1 MSKKPNFKDL
11 RSYSKISNKENHNT
25 KTNNISRVKMSQR
38 KNKSELKL
46 YTFYFDNYL
55 PKLSD
60 DSYNEENSKS
70 RKFRAGQRKAFN
82 TIGRGFYSTK
92 SSNELQK
99 TLSFN
104 KNRMIKNKT
113 EINELKI
120 QYNKLSAY
128 NENNRRVLAKILNIK
143 SNRPYTTEEILKT
156 MEKNN
161 LDKTA
166 KKKMKKM
173 FDSTNLM
180 ELELKLNE
188 KKAIIKH
195 KNNEYMY
202 LKENAKCKNV
212 TDIQNDLSE
221 KDDMKKQVELD
232 IEKLKEIIIGN
243 TKFIEMN
250 EEQYKKLDEKY
261 KEIKKEEN
269 DIISKS
275 NECKK
280 NITNTQDIISK
291 IEKKLQRQE
300 ILYKQNYRSQYEI
313 NNSIE
318 EKEKKIKELNE
329 YISKR
334 EEINNNVQ
342 NRKNLIK
349 TFDNRNRELDNEYER
364 LNNENNILMKK
375 NNEMEKN
382 KKLQKK
388 MNESKKEGNKVK
400 IYEENL
406 KKLNKDFQE
415 MKNEN
420 EAQQKKYKEINKKKC
435 EIIQKNKEEIDK
447 RNKKINDLENKKN
460 ELELNLKNWRK
471 NIDDIQT
478 ELENGKKQI
487 EMLKDKIRENE
498 NNISEEEL
506 ENENEKLILENNN
519 LKEEIE
525 KINKELEQ
533 YNNNDNENNNK

>member
-1 MSKKPNFKDL
+1 MSKKPNYKDL
-11 RSYSKISNKENHNT
+11 RSYSRINYKENNNS
-25 KTNNISRVKMSQR
+25 KNNNISRVKMSKR

-55 PKLSD
+55 PKLND
-60 DSYNEENSKS
+60 DSHIDENPKS
-70 RKFRAGQRKAFN
+70 RKFHVEQRKGFN
-82 TIGRGFYSTK
+82 TIGRGFYNTR

-99 TLSFN
+99 TLSLN

-128 NENNRRVLAKILNIK
+128 NEKNRRVLAKILNIK

-161 LDKTA
+161 LDKTV
-166 KKKMKKM
+166 KRKMKKM

-188 KKAIIKH
+188 KKTIIKH
-195 KNNEYMY
+195 KNNEYMF

-212 TDIQNDLSE
+212 SDIKNDLSE

-243 TKFIEMN
+243 TKFLEMN

-261 KEIKKEEN
+261 KEIKKEED

-280 NITNTQDIISK
+280 NITIVQDIISK
-291 IEKKLQRQE
+291 CERKLQRQE
-300 ILYKQNYRSQYEI
+300 ILYKQNFRNQYEI
-313 NNSIE
+313 SNSIE
-318 EKEKKIKELNE
+318 EKEKQIKELNE

-334 EEINNNVQ
+334 EEINCNVQ

-388 MNESKKEGNKVK
+388 MNVSKKEGNKIK

-406 KKLNKDFQE
+406 KKLKKEFQS
-415 MKNEN
+415 MKSEH
-420 EAQQKKYKEINKKKC
+420 EIQQKKYKEMNKKKC

-447 RNKKINDLENKKN
+447 RNKLINDLEKKKN

-471 NIDDIQT
+471 NIDDLQA
-478 ELENGKKQI
+478 ELDNRKKQV
-487 EMLKDKIRENE
+487 ELLKDKIRENE
-498 NNISEEEL
+498 NNVNEEEL

-525 KINKELEQ
+525 KINKELEK
-533 YNNNDNENNNK
+533 YNDNENDNK

>member
-11 RSYSKISNKENHNT
+11 RSYSRINYKENNNS
-25 KTNNISRVKMSQR
+25 KNNNISRVKMSKR

-55 PKLSD
+55 PKLND
-60 DSYNEENSKS
+60 DSHIDENPKS
-70 RKFRAGQRKAFN
+70 RKFHVEQRKGFN
-82 TIGRGFYSTK
+82 TIGRGFFSTR

-113 EINELKI
+113 EINELKM

-128 NENNRRVLAKILNIK
+128 NEKNRRVLAKILNIK
-143 SNRPYTTEEILKT
+143 SNRPYTTEKILKT

-161 LDKTA
+161 LDKTV
-166 KKKMKKM
+166 KRKMKKM

-188 KKAIIKH
+188 KKTIIKH
-195 KNNEYMY
+195 KNNEYMF

-212 TDIQNDLSE
+212 SDIKNDLSE

-243 TKFIEMN
+243 TKFLEMN

-261 KEIKKEEN
+261 KEIKKEED

-280 NITNTQDIISK
+280 NITVTQDTISK
-291 IEKKLQRQE
+291 IERKLQRQE
-300 ILYKQNYRSQYEI
+300 ILYKQNFRNQYEI
-313 NNSIE
+313 SNSIE
-318 EKEKKIKELNE
+318 EKEKQIKELNE

-334 EEINNNVQ
+334 EEINCNVQ

-388 MNESKKEGNKVK
+388 MNVSKKEGNKIK

-406 KKLNKDFQE
+406 KKLKKEFQG
-415 MKNEN
+415 MKSEH
-420 EAQQKKYKEINKKKC
+420 EAQQKKYKEMNKKKC

-447 RNKKINDLENKKN
+447 RNKLINDLEKKKD

-471 NIDDIQT
+471 NIDDLQA
-478 ELENGKKQI
+478 ELDNRKKQI
-487 EMLKDKIRENE
+487 ELLKDKIRENE
-498 NNISEEEL
+498 NNTNEEEL

-525 KINKELEQ
+525 KINKELEK
-533 YNNNDNENNNK
+533 YNDNENDNK